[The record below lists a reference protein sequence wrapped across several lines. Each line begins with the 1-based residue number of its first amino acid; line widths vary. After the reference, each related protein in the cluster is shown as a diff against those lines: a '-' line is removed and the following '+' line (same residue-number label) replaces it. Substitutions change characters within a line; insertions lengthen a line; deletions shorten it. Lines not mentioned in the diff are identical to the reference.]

1 MIQCCNRI
9 LNGATAGL
17 FELKPADK
25 AKALYRRGVA
35 RGTLGE
41 ATAAEEDFKT
51 ALEATPGDKVIQ
63 AEMARLAKKKEAELA
78 RQRAAY
84 AKMFG

>member
-9 LNGATAGL
+9 LHGATEGL

-41 ATAAEEDFKT
+41 ASAAEEDFKK

-63 AEMARLAKKKEAELA
+63 AEMVRLAKKKEAELA

>member
-1 MIQCCNRI
+1 MISCCNRI
-9 LNGATAGL
+9 LSGASNGL

-25 AKALYRRGVA
+25 SKALYRRGVA
-35 RGTLGE
+35 RGLVGE
-41 ATAAEEDFKT
+41 ATAAEEDFRK
-51 ALEATPGDKVIQ
+51 ALEETPGDKVIQ